1 MKKFTKKNPR
11 FVWIIGSIREQFPD
25 LPELDGG
32 PCTLWDRQER
42 KPVMVLQPEYA
53 QSFCLELTTSA
64 EAMPYTNLENWW
76 NTVSNSALKSE
87 GMKPTKRK

>member
-25 LPELDGG
+25 LPELEAG
-32 PCTLWDRQER
+32 PCVLWDRQQR
-42 KPVMVLQPEYA
+42 KPVMTLHPEYA
-53 QSFCLELTTSA
+53 QSFCLELTTSPA
-64 EAMPYTNLENWW
+64 AMPYTNLENWW

-87 GMKPTKRK
+87 GMKPTK

>member
-25 LPELDGG
+25 LPELEAG
-32 PCTLWDRQER
+32 PCVLWDRQER
-42 KPVMVLQPEYA
+42 KPVMTLQPEYA

-64 EAMPYTNLENWW
+64 AAMPYTNLEKWW

-87 GMKPTKRK
+87 GMKATK